1 MKTRMLVSILIPVLV
16 VLIIAGSCTTGK
28 KAVKAPI
35 EPLYGTWANPDY
47 NTGYDILA
55 KLIIKPDGTSTG
67 YNHTDIVDRPASSGT
82 YTIIESWIDSDGKKY
97 YKVDAGTRFFKYRL
111 YRLDE
116 TDSVLEWV
124 WSDSEI
130 PSEIDPNHSNY
141 GILYRQ

>member
-1 MKTRMLVSILIPVLV
+1 M
-16 VLIIAGSCTTGK
+16 
-28 KAVKAPI
+28 
-35 EPLYGTWANPDY
+35 NPDY
-47 NTGYDILA
+47 NTEDKDA
-55 KLIIKPDGTSTG
+55 VLIIRPDGTSTE
-67 YNHTDIVDRPASSGT
+67 YSHTNIEMPDALGT

-124 WSDSEI
+124 WSNSEI

-141 GILYRQ
+141 RILYRQE